1 MDLQVEEI
9 FHLTI
14 HQQRLI
20 FKPILMNL
28 ELLVQLE
35 KKSESVALKS
45 GDGVVSTSVVTV
57 TTDTALSG
65 VDVDTPIRIQGVNST
80 GYDGPF
86 VISEVVSSTEVKYQ
100 VQNPPS
106 DALPGVTDAKLNI
119 QSDTVTSASPYI
131 FNISLRSVFGMNGL
145 FADGD
150 KADGFK
156 SMMVDPSLRASHS
169 RKIMMHS

>member
-1 MDLQVEEI
+1 ME
-9 FHLTI
+9 T
-14 HQQRLI
+14 
-20 FKPILMNL
+20 
-28 ELLVQLE
+28 
-35 KKSESVALKS
+35 
-45 GDGVVSTSVVTV
+45 GVVSTSVVTV

-106 DALPGVTDAKLNI
+106 DALPGVTGAKLNI

-156 SMMVDPSLRASHS
+156 SMMVVQFTGISLQKDNAAFLKYDTVSGTYKRLQMHQVM
-169 RKIMMHS
+169 KI

>member
-1 MDLQVEEI
+1 M
-9 FHLTI
+9 
-14 HQQRLI
+14 I
-20 FKPILMNL
+20 FKLIVN
-28 ELLVQLE
+28 EYRIVGSTGE
-35 KKSESVALKS
+35 EVGISSIKA

-106 DALPGVTDAKLNI
+106 DALPGVAGAKLNI

-131 FNISLRSVFGMNGL
+131 FNISLRSVFGMNGI

-156 SMMVDPSLRASHS
+156 SMMVAQFTGISLQER
-169 RKIMMHS
+169 